1 MSSIIVSLS
10 QYKYTLNQCNI
21 IYDYLKEYYNDNQ
34 SINIDYVKDFDI
46 NIYTNKYGI
55 RLNINPSE
63 VDVKKKLY
71 KLGIYLI
78 SNKDINI
85 NYKNKYNTVSDIVE
99 FINNIII
106 NNKSIDLQC
115 KDLYNLL
122 KENITNENY
131 IIIKNN
137 YIISIKDQYTNNG
150 YYIFFD
156 GIHYANIG
164 LIKNNKYHSTNAE
177 IHLHYDSLYQSLV
190 DMMNTDVHNNEYY
203 LKITV

>member
-10 QYKYTLNQCNI
+10 QYKYTLEQCNI
-21 IYDYLKEYYNDNQ
+21 IYDNLKLYYSDNR

-63 VDVKKKLY
+63 VDVKNKLY
-71 KLGIYLI
+71 KLGIYLLD
-78 SNKDINI
+78 NKDINI
-85 NYKNKYNTVSDIVE
+85 NYRNKYNTVYDIIE

-106 NNKSIDLQC
+106 NNKSINFQC

-122 KENITNENY
+122 IKNITNNNY

-137 YIISIKDQYTNNG
+137 YIISIKDRYTNNG
-150 YYIFFD
+150 YYVFFD
-156 GIHYANIG
+156 GIHYANLG
-164 LIKNNKYHSTNAE
+164 LIKNNKYHPTNAE
-177 IHLHYDSLYQSLV
+177 IHLNYDSLYQSLA
-190 DMMNTDVHNNEYY
+190 DMMNTNVHNNEYY